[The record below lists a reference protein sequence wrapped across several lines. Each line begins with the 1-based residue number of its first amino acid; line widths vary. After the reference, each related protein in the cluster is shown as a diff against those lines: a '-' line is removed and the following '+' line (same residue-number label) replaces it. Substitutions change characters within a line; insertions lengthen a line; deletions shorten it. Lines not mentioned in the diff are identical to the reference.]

1 MIVPFALALNHRTF
15 IPMEAETTFTIEQ
28 LGEPRLQSP
37 IGLSTTKGDNIFNF
51 VREDEKFLSD
61 NTLDNFTQCLR
72 DHRMPLALE
81 KAGPRER
88 IYFDPGKTTAAI
100 VTCGGLC
107 PGINNVIR
115 SLVMGLHYFY
125 GIRRI
130 LGVPYGYEGLNPDYG
145 HGFLEL
151 DPMRVKDIH
160 ITGGTI
166 LGSSRGAQDVTRMV
180 STLAENNIDI
190 LFAIGGDGTLKG
202 ARAIS
207 EEIGRRG
214 LKISVAGIPKTID
227 NDISIIDKS
236 FGFETA
242 FDIASPII
250 RDAHNEA
257 TGVYNGIAI
266 VKLMGR
272 DSGFIAAS
280 AALSM
285 PMVNFVLIP
294 EMNFRLDGE
303 HGFLNLLKERLDAKH
318 HAVIV
323 LAEGAGQHL
332 FEPSGE
338 AVKDASGNVKH
349 RDIGLLL
356 QESIKEH
363 FKALKYGISIK
374 YIDPSYIIR
383 SAPANAADSIF
394 CSRLAY
400 HAVHGAMAGKT
411 NFVAGMLN
419 NWFVHLPIAQAVQQR
434 RKIDLEGEFWFA
446 VLQSTGQPFVMA

>member
-1 MIVPFALALNHRTF
+1 MDSREHFLIQNIGAARFN
-15 IPMEAETTFTIEQ
+15 
-28 LGEPRLQSP
+28 SP
-37 IGLSTTKGDNIFNF
+37 IDLSTIRGDTIFNF
-51 VREDEKFLSD
+51 VRDGDKVIFD
-61 NTLDNFTQCLR
+61 NSLKAYTECLNEER
-72 DHRMPLALE
+72 LPLALE

-88 IYFDPGKTTAAI
+88 IFFNPSETKVAI

-125 GIRRI
+125 GVRQIVGI
-130 LGVPYGYEGLNPDYG
+130 QYGYEGLNPEYG
-145 HGFLEL
+145 HQFIPLTPL
-151 DPMRVKDIH
+151 SVRDIH

-166 LGSSRGAQDVTRMV
+166 LGSSRGAQEVSLMV
-180 STLAENNIDI
+180 DNLQRHQIDI

-207 EEIGRRG
+207 EEVDRRG
-214 LKISVAGIPKTID
+214 LKIAIAGIPKTID
-227 NDISIIDKS
+227 NDISLIDKS

-242 FDIASPII
+242 FDVASPII

-257 TGVYNGIAI
+257 TGVYNGVAI

-294 EMNFRLDGE
+294 EMNFKLHGEGGFLELLRKRLDE
-303 HGFLNLLKERLDAKH
+303 KH

-323 LAEGAGQHL
+323 VAEGAGQHL
-332 FEPSGE
+332 FKSGGE
-338 AVKDASGNVKH
+338 SVKDASGNVKH
-349 RDIGLLL
+349 QDIGRLL
-356 QESIKEH
+356 QDAIKDYFVAE
-363 FKALKYGISIK
+363 AYPMTIK

-383 SAPANAADSIF
+383 SAPANASDSIF
-394 CSRLAY
+394 CSRLAH

-411 NFVAGMLN
+411 NFVVGMRN
-419 NWFVHLPIAQAVQQR
+419 YCFVHLPIARVIQER
-434 RKIDLEGEFWFA
+434 KKIDLEGDFWFA
-446 VLQSTGQPFVMA
+446 VLQSTGQPLVIS

>member
-1 MIVPFALALNHRTF
+1 MDSDMDFSIDK
-15 IPMEAETTFTIEQ
+15 
-28 LGEPRLQSP
+28 LGEALIPSP

-51 VREDEKFLSD
+51 VRDEERLLYDNSLENFSTCLKEDRQPYS
-61 NTLDNFTQCLR
+61 
-72 DHRMPLALE
+72 ME
-81 KAGPRER
+81 KAGPRQT
-88 IYFDPGKTTAAI
+88 IYFDPEKTTAAI

-125 GIRRI
+125 GVKRI
-130 LGVPYGYEGLNPDYG
+130 LGIPYGYGGLNPQSGYG
-145 HGFLEL
+145 FVEL
-151 DPMRVKDIH
+151 NPAVVKDIH

-166 LGSSRGAQDVTRMV
+166 LGSSRGQQEVPVMV
-180 STLAENNIDI
+180 DYLLENKIDI

-202 ARAIS
+202 ASALCR
-207 EEIGRRG
+207 EVKKRG
-214 LKISVAGIPKTID
+214 LSIAVVGIPKTID
-227 NDISIIDKS
+227 NDINLIDKS

-257 TGVYNGIAI
+257 TGAHNGVAI

-285 PMVNFVLIP
+285 PMVNFVLVP
-294 EMNFRLDGE
+294 EMYFQLRGEGGFLQLLKNRLD
-303 HGFLNLLKERLDAKH
+303 NKQ

-323 LAEGAGQHL
+323 VAEGAGQHL
-332 FEPSGE
+332 FDNGGE
-338 AVKDASGNVKH
+338 RVIDASGNVKH
-349 RDIGLLL
+349 KDIGLLL
-356 QESIKEH
+356 KDEIKAY
-363 FKALKYGISIK
+363 FDSLDYDMTIK

-383 SAPANAADSIF
+383 SAPANAGDSIF

-400 HAVHGAMAGKT
+400 HAVHAAMAGKT
-411 NFVAGMLN
+411 DFVVGMLN
-419 NWFVHLPIAQAVQQR
+419 YCFVHLPIAQVVKER
-434 RKIDLEGEFWFA
+434 KKIDMEGEFWFA
-446 VLQSTGQPFVMA
+446 VLQSTGQPFLMS